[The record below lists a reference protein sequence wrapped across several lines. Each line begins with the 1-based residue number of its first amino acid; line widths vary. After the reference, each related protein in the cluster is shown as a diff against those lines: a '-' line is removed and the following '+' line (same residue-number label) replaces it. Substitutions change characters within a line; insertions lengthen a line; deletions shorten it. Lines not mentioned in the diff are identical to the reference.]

1 MTLTQ
6 QAVDEFAKRIE
17 RMSERQITA
26 LVVSSLSD
34 RELLL
39 DIRQARL
46 AEVAAIEKKLGIS
59 PSTAECRRIAK
70 ENATRK
76 ECIE

>member
-1 MTLTQ
+1 MRITQ
-6 QAVDEFAKRIE
+6 QAVDAFMARVENL
-17 RMSERQITA
+17 SEREMADIIASAIT
-26 LVVSSLSD
+26 D

-59 PSTAECRRIAK
+59 PTTAKCRQIAK
-70 ENATRK
+70 GK
-76 ECIE
+76 K